1 MARDLNKGSAFKN
14 IVFFSIPFLFS
25 YFLQTLYGLADLF
38 ISGQFNGADIIS
50 AVSIGSQIMHML
62 TVVIVGLS
70 MGSTVIIG
78 RAAGAKE
85 EKTVSKAVGNTAA
98 IFIIFS
104 ILLTVIL
111 NLSVNGIVKIMST
124 PSEAVAQ
131 TKLYLSICFL
141 GIPFITA
148 YNIISSVYR
157 GIGDSKSPMYFII
170 VSCVLNIVLD
180 YVFIGGFGLKAAGAA
195 LGTVLSQTVSVIFA
209 LIYTKKKDVG
219 IHLTKKDFI
228 PDREMFKN
236 ILTIGVPIALQ
247 DGFIQVSF
255 IVITIIANRRGV
267 EVAAAVGIVEKIIG
281 FLFLI
286 PSSMLSA
293 VSSITSQNMGAGQH
307 DRAKQTL
314 KYGILIGVCIGAFFA
329 VTFQFLSAQAVS
341 LFTKDSNVVVL
352 GSQYLRSYVFDC
364 AIAGITFAFSGYF
377 CAYGLAYVSFIHNCA
392 SILLVRIPGA
402 YFASKFFPDTL
413 FPMGIASPTGSLLS
427 AIICIS
433 VYIYISRKNTAKE
446 FAN

>member
-38 ISGQFNGADIIS
+38 ISGRFNGADIIS

-170 VSCVLNIVLD
+170 VSCVLNIALD

-209 LIYTKKKDVG
+209 L
-219 IHLTKKDFI
+219 
-228 PDREMFKN
+228 MW
-236 ILTIGVPIALQ
+236 
-247 DGFIQVSF
+247 
-255 IVITIIANRRGV
+255 
-267 EVAAAVGIVEKIIG
+267 
-281 FLFLI
+281 
-286 PSSMLSA
+286 
-293 VSSITSQNMGAGQH
+293 
-307 DRAKQTL
+307 
-314 KYGILIGVCIGAFFA
+314 
-329 VTFQFLSAQAVS
+329 
-341 LFTKDSNVVVL
+341 
-352 GSQYLRSYVFDC
+352 
-364 AIAGITFAFSGYF
+364 
-377 CAYGLAYVSFIHNCA
+377 AYI
-392 SILLVRIPGA
+392 
-402 YFASKFFPDTL
+402 
-413 FPMGIASPTGSLLS
+413 
-427 AIICIS
+427 
-433 VYIYISRKNTAKE
+433 
-446 FAN
+446 